1 MVIPFSLPVIISL
14 YFAFGFYFCS
24 HLKFPVIQTETVTS
38 NNIKM
43 RSYT

>member
-14 YFAFGFYFCS
+14 YFAFGFYFCP

-38 NNIKM
+38 NSIKM
-43 RSYT
+43 RPYT